1 MRWLCLA
8 LAVPLA
14 ACGSLGGGKEAP
26 SSPTRAQLDQTVVG
40 RPIQEVMAR
49 ATRGALRTAL
59 GPEGTETV
67 SWTQAARD
75 KATGETV
82 TCAETVVV
90 RGGAVTDYKRDGNGC

>member
-14 ACGSLGGGKEAP
+14 ACGSLGGGEEAP

-49 ATRGALRTAL
+49 ATRGALRTAI
-59 GPEGTETV
+59 GPDGTETV
-67 SWTQAARD
+67 SWTQATRGQGMAD
-75 KATGETV
+75 PT
-82 TCAETVVV
+82 TCTETVVV
-90 RGGAVTDYKRDGNGC
+90 RGGAVTDYKRDGDGC